1 MPPKKEK
8 TNLPLKD
15 TIHKLIDDLHIHY
28 QSEIDNLTKQCVQS
42 TKQIEEQS
50 LLISELK
57 DERENHIEQLASF
70 TEQQTELSQRVRDL
84 EELGVRHRLEIQQ
97 KNEEWLEAKASYKS
111 QHEKEI
117 KSFKDVSILNKYLKE
132 IDELK
137 TENMV
142 LHKRIEATKRLKQ
155 EPFALIKPVEQV
167 VEVAEEEEAEE
178 VAEEEA
184 EEEVAEE
191 EVAEE
196 TQEVAEEVEDA
207 AEEVSEETEE
217 AVEETAEETAEETEE
232 VEEPV
237 KIDSST
243 FDIVEIDE
251 IEYYLDLDQNIRD
264 KDTLEVVGKL
274 TDDGDAVFHSS

>member
-8 TNLPLKD
+8 INLPLKD
-15 TIHKLIDDLHIHY
+15 TIHKLIDDLHNHY
-28 QSEIDNLTKQCVQS
+28 QSEIDTLTKQCVQS
-42 TKQIEEQS
+42 TKQIEEQT

-57 DERENHIEQLASF
+57 DERENHIEQLANF

-97 KNEEWLEAKASYKS
+97 KNEEWLEAKANYKS

-142 LHKRIEATKRLKQ
+142 LHKRIDATKRLKQ
-155 EPFALIKPVEQV
+155 EPFVLIKPVEEV
-167 VEVAEEEEAEE
+167 LEEVEEIAEE
-178 VAEEEA
+178 VAEQEA
-184 EEEVAEE
+184 EEELEEAEAAEEQIEE
-191 EVAEE
+191 EVEK
-196 TQEVAEEVEDA
+196 VAEEVIA
-207 AEEVSEETEE
+207 
-217 AVEETAEETAEETEE
+217 
-232 VEEPV
+232 
-237 KIDSST
+237 IDSST

-251 IEYYLDLDQNIRD
+251 IEYYLDLDQNIRN
-264 KDTLEVVGKL
+264 KDTLDVVGKL
-274 TDDGDAVFHSS
+274 TDDGDAVFH

>member
-15 TIHKLIDDLHIHY
+15 TIHKLIDDLHNHY
-28 QSEIDNLTKQCVQS
+28 QSEIDTLTKQCVQS
-42 TKQIEEQS
+42 TKQIEEQT

-97 KNEEWLEAKASYKS
+97 KNEEWLEAKANYKS

-142 LHKRIEATKRLKQ
+142 LHKRIDATKRLKQ
-155 EPFALIKPVEQV
+155 EPFVLIKPVEEV
-167 VEVAEEEEAEE
+167 VEEALEEALEEEEEVAEEAEEAAEE
-178 VAEEEA
+178 VAEEL
-184 EEEVAEE
+184 
-191 EVAEE
+191 
-196 TQEVAEEVEDA
+196 EVAEEVEEDVIA
-207 AEEVSEETEE
+207 
-217 AVEETAEETAEETEE
+217 
-232 VEEPV
+232 
-237 KIDSST
+237 IDSST

-251 IEYYLDLDQNIRD
+251 IEYYLDLDQNIRN
-264 KDTLEVVGKL
+264 KDTLHVVGKL
-274 TDDGDAVFHSS
+274 TDEGDAVFHSS

>member
-8 TNLPLKD
+8 INLPLKD
-15 TIHKLIDDLHIHY
+15 TIHKLIDDLHNHY
-28 QSEIDNLTKQCVQS
+28 QSEIDTLTKQCVQS
-42 TKQIEEQS
+42 TKQIEEQT

-97 KNEEWLEAKASYKS
+97 KNEEWLEAKANYKS

-142 LHKRIEATKRLKQ
+142 LHKRIDATKRLKQ
-155 EPFALIKPVEQV
+155 EPFVLIKPVEEV
-167 VEVAEEEEAEE
+167 LEELEEAEELEEIAEEVAEAAEELAEE
-178 VAEEEA
+178 VAEELEEA
-184 EEEVAEE
+184 EEDVIA
-191 EVAEE
+191 
-196 TQEVAEEVEDA
+196 
-207 AEEVSEETEE
+207 
-217 AVEETAEETAEETEE
+217 
-232 VEEPV
+232 
-237 KIDSST
+237 IDSST

-251 IEYYLDLDQNIRD
+251 IEYYLDLDQNIRN
-264 KDTLEVVGKL
+264 KDTLDVVGKL
-274 TDDGDAVFHSS
+274 TDEGDAVFHSS

>member
-167 VEVAEEEEAEE
+167 VEVAEEEVEEQEAEE
-178 VAEEEA
+178 VA
-184 EEEVAEE
+184 EEVAEE
-191 EVAEE
+191 EVAE
-196 TQEVAEEVEDA
+196 EEVEDA
-207 AEEVSEETEE
+207 AEEVSEDVSEETEE
-217 AVEETAEETAEETEE
+217 AVEETAEETEE

>member
-167 VEVAEEEEAEE
+167 VQVAEEEEAEE
-178 VAEEEA
+178 VS
-184 EEEVAEE
+184 EEVAEE

-196 TQEVAEEVEDA
+196 EEAEEEAEEELEEEVAQEEAEVAEEEAEV
-207 AEEVSEETEE
+207 AEELEE
-217 AVEETAEETAEETEE
+217 
-232 VEEPV
+232 
-237 KIDSST
+237 IDSST

-251 IEYYLDLDQNIRD
+251 IEYYLDLDQNIRN
-264 KDTLEVVGKL
+264 KDTLGVVGKL

>member
-8 TNLPLKD
+8 INLPLKD
-15 TIHKLIDDLHIHY
+15 TIHKLIDDLHNHY
-28 QSEIDNLTKQCVQS
+28 QSEIDTLTKQCVQS
-42 TKQIEEQS
+42 TKQIEEQT

-97 KNEEWLEAKASYKS
+97 KNEEWLEAKANYKS

-142 LHKRIEATKRLKQ
+142 LHKRIDATKRLKQ
-155 EPFALIKPVEQV
+155 EPFVLIKPVEEV
-167 VEVAEEEEAEE
+167 LEELEEAEELEEIAEEVAEAAEELAEE
-178 VAEEEA
+178 VAEELEEA
-184 EEEVAEE
+184 EEDVIA
-191 EVAEE
+191 
-196 TQEVAEEVEDA
+196 
-207 AEEVSEETEE
+207 
-217 AVEETAEETAEETEE
+217 
-232 VEEPV
+232 
-237 KIDSST
+237 IDSST

-251 IEYYLDLDQNIRD
+251 IEYYLDLDQNIRN
-264 KDTLEVVGKL
+264 KDTLDIVGKL